1 MNLNKCDKM
10 YSNKLEFLEFL
21 NWLVN
26 LNNEKYYE
34 DITSVSSSKGENPK
48 SLVESDVQILN
59 IEQIML
65 EKYGE
70 NNTPAIVDGIYFN
83 FNKKNKLC
91 LFFIEFK
98 GDKLDKKP
106 LKEYYKNNIC
116 TIKESTCGIQIL
128 DCPNKHLNQSKIR
141 KIYEHYEDEMT
152 VQLKLKPLETIL
164 IAIPTL
170 FREYKK
176 ISDTSNALLRDYFNC
191 NIYVVYANDIN
202 SSNTHLTIK
211 QEIEDKYASYQ
222 KNGIITLYKVMPN
235 DDFADNFIPKINLF
249 PIHFLNYILNIVN
262 YLKENPI
269 EKNDFDNEIDSL
281 IELEFEDENITP
293 NQKKK
298 LHKIIY
304 SLC

>member
-1 MNLNKCDKM
+1 M
-10 YSNKLEFLEFL
+10 
-21 NWLVN
+21 
-26 LNNEKYYE
+26 
-34 DITSVSSSKGENPK
+34 
-48 SLVESDVQILN
+48 
-59 IEQIML
+59 
-65 EKYGE
+65 
-70 NNTPAIVDGIYFN
+70 
-83 FNKKNKLC
+83 
-91 LFFIEFK
+91 
-98 GDKLDKKP
+98 
-106 LKEYYKNNIC
+106 
-116 TIKESTCGIQIL
+116 TCGIQIL
-128 DCPNKHLNQSKIR
+128 DCPNKHLNQNIIR

-176 ISDTSNALLRDYFNC
+176 MSNPSNALLRDYFNC
-191 NIYVVYANDIN
+191 SIYVVYANDIN

-235 DDFADNFIPKINLF
+235 DDFTDNFIPKINLF

-269 EKNDFDNEIDSL
+269 EKNNFDNEIDSR